1 MRKLK
6 ISHFLEKGIQSL
18 LRRGLFCKIL
28 TLWAYNFGIVQRKNP
43 IFIKDSVKQI
53 KKWLSRKKP
62 FVLAALSGKARIFRR
77 KQGKMLF
84 SNSKKIHYN

>member
-6 ISHFLEKGIQSL
+6 ISHFLEKEIQSL
-18 LRRGLFCKIL
+18 LRSGLFCKIL

-53 KKWLSRKKP
+53 KKYGYRVKNRSYLQLCPAKP
-62 FVLAALSGKARIFRR
+62 GFLDVT
-77 KQGKMLF
+77 Q
-84 SNSKKIHYN
+84 KIHYN